1 MKMRTRT
8 ILAACFAI
16 VTFNKFST
24 ANVKVSSKVDLDS
37 DENEEALSNATFDTV
52 AIVNESA
59 DPVGSISRASK
70 PSTISWHHGSE
81 LVKSNEPR
89 KRRVYL
95 SQDNSTKRPQ
105 IINNIQIVI
114 NSNDSLPHKN
124 SCKDSCEDSVCDVTV
139 SSKPDGK
146 GNIITEVHLSII
158 TNTKPKEDAK
168 IDDIPVIESFRG
180 IRVDNE
186 EKPISHPISSPNP
199 LYSRRENIPQVT
211 KFVCSIVRKRFKC
224 LYFII
229 INLGNESFFLQY
241 IIICRKYT
249 FRFTRIIKD
258 TANPGIIIDGLFN
271 DRDRIGATMEMV
283 AM

>member
-199 LYSRRENIPQVT
+199 LYSRRENIPQIHTNYQGYGEPWYHHRRPFQRPRSYWSYHGDGGNVEFRGHKT
-211 KFVCSIVRKRFKC
+211 WSRDKPIVDDKIEPPLSRTR
-224 LYFII
+224 LSDDT
-229 INLGNESFFLQY
+229 ES
-241 IIICRKYT
+241 
-249 FRFTRIIKD
+249 
-258 TANPGIIIDGLFN
+258 
-271 DRDRIGATMEMV
+271 
-283 AM
+283 